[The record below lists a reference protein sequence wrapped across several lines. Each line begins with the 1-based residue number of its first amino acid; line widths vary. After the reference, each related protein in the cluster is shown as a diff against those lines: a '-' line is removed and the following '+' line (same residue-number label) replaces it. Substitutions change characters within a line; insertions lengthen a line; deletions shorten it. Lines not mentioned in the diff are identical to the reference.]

1 MDPLTQFLGGLALA
15 FEPMNLVYLVVG
27 VMVGNFVGV
36 LPGLGPV
43 TGVALLIPFT
53 FGMDGTSALILLC
66 AIYYGSMYGNSI
78 SAVLLNIPGTPAS
91 IMTAMEGY
99 PLARQGRA
107 GPALAM
113 SAFASFFAG
122 TVGAFGLLFLTP
134 QLSRLALSFGPT
146 EEFALLLAAF
156 TLVATLSGSFI
167 KGLAMA
173 FLGIALATI
182 GPEPMVA
189 ASRMTFGSG
198 VLDLGINFVAAS
210 IGLFA
215 IPSAI
220 EGVERPA
227 KFVLHQAS
235 LKLRD
240 LLPTRQDFKES
251 KTAFPVGT
259 FVGFFS
265 SVMPG
270 IGPTE
275 ASLMS
280 YAIQRRISK
289 YREKFGNG
297 SMEGIATVEAA
308 NNASSVGGL
317 IPMLSFGI
325 PSSATTAVLMG
336 AMLIHG
342 LQPGPMLMATNP
354 GVVFAVI
361 ASMYLGNLMLLV
373 LNLPLISI
381 WVACLRLPP
390 NLILCAVI
398 ILSATGV
405 YAAANSLDAVIIMF
419 GFGLLGYV
427 LKKLR
432 FPVAPIILA
441 LILTGPLEAAL
452 GKSLALSGG
461 DWSIFVSRPITLTFL
476 GVAVVSILLQLPLL
490 KWFGGARKVVPPK
503 PD

>member
-1 MDPLTQFLGGLALA
+1 LDPIIGFMNGLALA
-15 FEPMNLVYLVVG
+15 LDPTNIMYLFIG

-53 FGMDGTSALILLC
+53 YGMEPTSALILLS

-78 SAVLLNIPGTPAS
+78 SAVLLNMPGTPAA

-113 SAFASFFAG
+113 AAFASFFAG
-122 TVGAFGLLFLTP
+122 TVGAAGLLFLTP
-134 QLSRLALSFGPT
+134 TLSQFALRLGPP
-146 EEFALLLAAF
+146 EEFALFLAAF
-156 TLVATLSGSFI
+156 TLVATLSGSFV
-167 KGLAMA
+167 KGVAMTT
-173 FLGIALATI
+173 LGVTLATI

-189 ASRMTFGSG
+189 ASRMTFGSPLFEVG
-198 VLDLGINFVAAS
+198 LNFVAAS

-220 EGVERPA
+220 EAMERPT
-227 KFVLHQAS
+227 KYVLHRAS
-235 LKLRD
+235 LRMRD
-240 LLPTRQDFKES
+240 LLPTRKDLRES
-251 KTAFPVGT
+251 ATAFPLGSVI
-259 FVGFFS
+259 GFFG

-275 ASLMS
+275 SSLMA
-280 YAIQRRISK
+280 YALQKRFSRRPELYGK
-289 YREKFGNG
+289 G
-297 SMEGIATVEAA
+297 SMEGLTSVEAA
-308 NNASSVGGL
+308 NNASSVGGM

-342 LQPGPMLMATNP
+342 LQPGPMLMAVNP
-354 GVVFAVI
+354 NVVFAVI
-361 ASMYLGNLMLLV
+361 ASMYLGNLMLLL
-373 LNLPLISI
+373 LNLPLIRI
-381 WVACLRLPP
+381 WVACLRLPQ
-390 NLILCAVI
+390 NLIVSGVVV
-398 ILSATGV
+398 LSATGV
-405 YAAANSLDAVIIMF
+405 YAAANSVNAVLVMF
-419 GFGLLGYV
+419 GFGILGYI
-427 LKKLR
+427 LNKLR

-452 GKSLALSGG
+452 GKSLAMSGG
-461 DWSIFVSRPITLTFL
+461 DWSIFVSRPIAMSLIAL
-476 GVAVVSILLQLPLL
+476 AALSVLLQLPILR
-490 KWFGGARKVVPPK
+490 WIRSRRTGRASRG
-503 PD
+503 